1 MLNVGQMET
10 IKKDLSQ
17 QIEEYF
23 NNNVEND
30 EQAKLCLDM
39 GIAIYYTQ
47 EGLEERCMI
56 KEYSNG
62 VKQLIRWN
70 SIDKYEVINDNYK

>member
-1 MLNVGQMET
+1 MET

-23 NNNVEND
+23 NNNLEND
-30 EQAKLCLDM
+30 EQAKLCLNM

-47 EGLEERCMI
+47 EGLEEKYMI
-56 KEYSNG
+56 KEYPNG
-62 VKQLIRWN
+62 IKHLIRWI
-70 SIDKYEVINDNYK
+70 SIDKYEVTNDNYK